1 MKNSLIK
8 TLGTLAIMA
17 MPESLDNA
25 DAHEVY
31 CARTRGCAAGPH
43 YHPGEPVRNTLK
55 FLFCPRCHRQYPVGS
70 CCSCSHSH
78 AHVTRGCAA
87 GPHYIPGRPIGN
99 TLKFL
104 FCPRCHRQHAEGT
117 VCICSNHV
125 HVSPVQTYQ
134 TQTTTTTTT
143 TTTTRTTVVPAR
155 QIYYS
160 LP

>member
-55 FLFCPRCHRQYPVGS
+55 FLFCPRCHRQ
-70 CCSCSHSH
+70 
-78 AHVTRGCAA
+78 
-87 GPHYIPGRPIGN
+87 
-99 TLKFL
+99 
-104 FCPRCHRQHAEGT
+104 HAEGT

-134 TQTTTTTTT
+134 TQTTNTTTT